1 MAEDSI
7 TIKMWAVFTA
17 RVNVLYSIIYIFIIF
32 ISALNHTISRAMLV
46 IWLTVYGYNI
56 SINFYFAGCKRDWT
70 KSDAVFWFFATL
82 ILLVA
87 RLLGTNYRNLS
98 GGMLAFAIIVNIFL
112 VFSIIISII
121 LGYKL
126 NKPKANTK
134 ISKSYDPV
142 DNRIVSVT
150 TDETNIEDLS
160 DNLRSA
166 IGSYHTNLH
175 SDSPTGVA
183 IGSSSSNLNYDS
195 QIVFGTAPTLNDL
208 NNDPQ
213 INLAI
218 APDSSDLNN
227 DSHNTDRSSHINVI
241 VDVND
246 PPPSYDYVMTPKNE
260 KEKVKNCII

>member
-7 TIKMWAVFTA
+7 TIQMWAVFTA
-17 RVNVLYSIIYIFIIF
+17 RISVLYSVIYIGIEFIN
-32 ISALNHTISRAMLV
+32 ALHHTIPRGMLV
-46 IWLTVYGYNI
+46 IWLIVYAYNVK
-56 SINFYFAGCKRDWT
+56 INFYFAGCNRDWE
-70 KSDAVFWFFATL
+70 KSYAVIWFWTTI
-82 ILLVA
+82 ILLVV
-87 RLLGTNYRNLS
+87 RLLCTNYRNLS
-98 GGMLAFAIIVNIFL
+98 GGMLAFAIFVNIFI

-126 NKPKANTK
+126 NKPKADTNS
-134 ISKSYDPV
+134 SKSYDPV
-142 DNRIVSVT
+142 ENRIVSVT

-175 SDSPTGVA
+175 NASPTGGV

-195 QIVFGTAPTLNDL
+195 QIVFGTAPALNDL

-246 PPPSYDYVMTPKNE
+246 PPPSYDYVMTPKSE
-260 KEKVKNCII
+260 KEKV